1 MRRRGGWRRLGQD
14 RGGGEGQKRKRP
26 EKRQGP
32 AGQGRSGR
40 NGRMPR
46 SVRGLAGR
54 SAPRHGLT
62 HGYRPRCCY

>member
-1 MRRRGGWRRLGQD
+1 
-14 RGGGEGQKRKRP
+14 
-26 EKRQGP
+26 
-32 AGQGRSGR
+32 
-40 NGRMPR
+40 MPR